1 MTMFFLL
8 AAVSTYSLLIG
19 YVLKGIAGANLQK

>member
-1 MTMFFLL
+1 ML

-19 YVLKGIAGANLQK
+19 YVLKGIAGANPQK

>member
-1 MTMFFLL
+1 MTMFLL

-19 YVLKGIAGANLQK
+19 YVLKGIAGANPQK